1 MQVLCRHKD
10 KKRKEMKKTVEEK
23 IAHAL
28 LENKDVFNDYMYV
41 ENLEVAQG
49 VFVMA
54 GARFVIYDT
63 LPDNFYWH
71 HTDEEITDDDLEV
84 KVTIKEQAVDNGEGD
99 PVDFRPIDW
108 DKVKEI
114 LEENLL

>member
-1 MQVLCRHKD
+1 M
-10 KKRKEMKKTVEEK
+10 EKTVEEK

-41 ENLEVAQG
+41 EDLEVAKG

-54 GARFVIYDT
+54 GAKFVIYDT

-71 HTDEEITDDDLEV
+71 HTDEEIT
-84 KVTIKEQAVDNGEGD
+84 VDNGEGD
-99 PVDFRPIDW
+99 PVDFRDIDW

>member
-1 MQVLCRHKD
+1 MQVLCRHKE
-10 KKRKEMKKTVEEK
+10 KKEMKTTVEEK

-41 ENLEVAQG
+41 EDVEVAQG

-54 GARFVIYDT
+54 GAKFVIYDT

-71 HTDEEITDDDLEV
+71 HTDDDITDDDLAV
-84 KVTIKEQAVDNGEGD
+84 KVTIKEQAVYNGEGD
-99 PVDFRPIDW
+99 PADFRPIDW

-114 LEENLL
+114 LEDNLL

>member
-1 MQVLCRHKD
+1 M
-10 KKRKEMKKTVEEK
+10 EKTVEEK

-41 ENLEVAQG
+41 EDLEVAQG
-49 VFVMA
+49 VFIMA
-54 GARFVIYDT
+54 GAKFVIYDT

-71 HTDEEITDDDLEV
+71 HTDEEITDDDLAV
-84 KVTIKEQAVDNGEGD
+84 KVTIKEASVDNGEGD
-99 PVDFRPIDW
+99 PVDFRDIDW
-108 DKVKEI
+108 DKIKEI